1 MGHPV
6 AAGDPVVRPVAAH
19 ERASA
24 LDPRRK
30 LQLALG
36 VIWLLDAVLQ
46 FQPFMF
52 GRGFVQM
59 LVGGAH
65 GNPAIAGR
73 PVAWSAAFI
82 GHHVTAPNAIFAA
95 IQLLPGL
102 GLARRPGVPAS
113 RRPARARRVRAPC
126 PGRLVARREPRRP
139 AGRTAV
145 ITDTSL
151 NDHMAT
157 PEMPGVP
164 SGYAL

>member
-6 AAGDPVVRPVAAH
+6 AAGDPVVRLVAAH

-36 VIWLLDAVLQ
+36 VIWLLDAMLQ

-59 LVGGAH
+59 LAGGAH

-82 GHHVTAPNAIFAA
+82 GHHVTALNAIFAA

-102 GLARRPGVPAS
+102 GPARRPAARLALAASVP
-113 RRPARARRVRAPC
+113 RALG

>member
-59 LVGGAH
+59 LAGGAH

-73 PVAWSAAFI
+73 PVASSAAFI
-82 GHHVTAPNAIFAA
+82 GHHVTALNAIFSA

-102 GLARRPGVPAS
+102 GLARRPGVPPPGS
-113 RRPARARRVRAPC
+113 RSPRPC
-126 PGRLVARREPRRP
+126 PVPWAL
-139 AGRTAV
+139 AV
-145 ITDTSL
+145 WWLGESL
-151 NDHMAT
+151 GGPLAA
-157 PEMPGVP
+157 PP
-164 SGYAL
+164 

>member
-36 VIWLLDAVLQ
+36 VIWLLDAMLQ

-52 GRGFVQM
+52 GRGFAQM
-59 LVGGAH
+59 LADGAH
-65 GNPAIAGR
+65 GNPAIVGR
-73 PVAWSAAFI
+73 PVTWSAAFI
-82 GHHVTAPNAIFAA
+82 GHHVTALNAIFAA

-102 GLARRPGVPAS
+102 GLARRPGVPPPGS
-113 RRPARARRVRAPC
+113 RSPRPC
-126 PGRLVARREPRRP
+126 PVPWALAVWWLGESLGGPL
-139 AGRTAV
+139 TA
-145 ITDTSL
+145 
-151 NDHMAT
+151 
-157 PEMPGVP
+157 PP
-164 SGYAL
+164 